1 MQLNITNIGTAG
13 KYIATDAA
21 TLIPEE
27 LKSINQWINWR
38 AGAKGV
44 AMETDLPP
52 ERLTHLDLTLEGAIS
67 IERRFKSNIDS
78 ANWRGDLTTFNSFY
92 DVLPNALI
100 EQADWNTVTRT
111 IAGEVAI
118 GPDKSQHLFF
128 VPCLLKDAPFTP
140 KTLPKAQ
147 AAGLGTNGK
156 QRSSAHMT
164 QATWVVMDIDGMAQS
179 AFDEKVNSL
188 AKSGYTFLIYS
199 THSHGREDRPGV
211 RARLVVPVDRSLAA
225 EDYESAW
232 LGLDK
237 LVFGGEVVKADGS
250 GRHLWQQQGVWATAT
265 ERQHKAFS
273 ISQDGAV
280 WAADELIRNAPLK
293 PSGTSKLHH
302 SPELSPTEQVDRLV
316 SALPWL
322 DAEDTPTWI
331 SAITALKAASTII
344 GESNGLALAIQYSD
358 RGSTQARMK
367 NESDRRYDPA
377 TFFFNVNPVMPA
389 SAGVGV
395 LLGLAKQTAIQTLL
409 ADRGKDAWS
418 ELGSQAASYLCRHHY
433 KAFVELTTGGGGR

>member
-1 MQLNITNIGTAG
+1 MSSPNNYLNQAYRSS
-13 KYIATDAA
+13 K
-21 TLIPEE
+21 L
-27 LKSINQWINWR
+27 
-38 AGAKGV
+38 
-44 AMETDLPP
+44 
-52 ERLTHLDLTLEGAIS
+52 S
-67 IERRFKSNIDS
+67 IED
-78 ANWRGDLTTFNSFY
+78 WRGDLTIFNSFY
-92 DVLPNALI
+92 DVLPQTSIRQVEWSA
-100 EQADWNTVTRT
+100 VTKT

-118 GPDKSQHLFF
+118 GPDKSQHSFF

-188 AKSGYTFLIYS
+188 AKSGNAFLIYS
-199 THSHGREDRPGV
+199 THSHGHEDRPGV

-280 WAADELIRNAPLK
+280 WAADELIKNAPLK
-293 PSGTSKLHH
+293 PSGTSKLQH
-302 SPELSPTEQVDRLV
+302 SPELSPNEQVNRLV

-331 SAITALKAASTII
+331 TAVTAFKAVSMII
-344 GESNGLALAIQYSD
+344 GESNGLALAIQYSA
-358 RGSTQARMK
+358 RGSALARLK
-367 NESDRRYDPA
+367 NESDRRYDPV
-377 TFFFNVNPVMPA
+377 TFFLNVKPVMPA

-418 ELGSQAASYLCRHHY
+418 ELGRQAASYLCRHHH
-433 KAFVELTTGGGGR
+433 KTFVELTTGGSGR